1 MLADKIRE
9 EKTGREG
16 RNKAMNGT
24 KGRGKRKDRTKGA
37 RWTEQK
43 GGKRKDRTKGE
54 RRRKAKRGD
63 ERKDGAKEEDKR
75 ARKEQNGGGFT
86 MEGMV
91 KWHGKERKSKEKVA
105 QNENICKIIWF
116 IL

>member
-75 ARKEQNGGGFT
+75 ARKEQKGGGIT
-86 MEGMV
+86 MGGREICT
-91 KWHGKERKSKEKVA
+91 GKNVNRRKK
-105 QNENICKIIWF
+105 QLIMKIF
-116 IL
+116 AK